1 MEKIYEKRK
10 NYIVIVLIAL
20 FSTTLGLTFAYFG
33 AKVLNSARTDV
44 IVKTDNIVSLIFK
57 NDDKLSFNANLNNFS
72 KDQESLSGTI
82 TPSAILTGQ
91 GYATASYSVSFEIMN
106 NTFEYTQD
114 SDTPELVLEI
124 MKPDGTLLSNVTGLE
139 YVTIDGVSGFDV
151 TESSGLFSIF
161 DDYDISITDKILNRT
176 QEWLFTINFI
186 NLDADQNKNAQ
197 KSFESKVIFNENS
210 LGTNDGSMVDYITSL
225 VGTKQGDGVL
235 ANEILIGEEF
245 IENGFKDRDFYTNVV
260 NDPNNEFLWDDIN
273 KTWTSTNKADDSESL
288 FNFSP
293 QVDGDIFIKYDLSA
307 EEDCEY
313 SSIYL
318 NDEYLDDFNY
328 GEDIY
333 ILKDVTTDDVITISY
348 SKDDSYAEG
357 RDNVVF
363 SIIAG
368 EKIIVETDTSYRY
381 QGVNPNNYVMFNN
394 EKWRILGVFD
404 EFVNASDNSESER
417 LVKIVRSESIGE
429 LAWDHEDTG
438 DNIEINNNWATSD
451 LYNLL
456 NKEYF
461 LKKDGRNDGLNY
473 DYCWSDENADCN
485 YEKVYGIDEKY
496 RNLVQKVR
504 WNYSSLDYQKS
515 TKYIYKD
522 ILEGKSSGDYE
533 PFVDNYVGLLSLSD
547 IYMAVKPSKICTRDI
562 DVKGSIFQDC
572 LGNSWIYGDSMWTIT
587 PDFEEN
593 RVYHDGGW
601 ISYPDY
607 SRNIYPAVYLKSD
620 LVIVAGDG
628 SEMRPYIIE

>member
-273 KTWTSTNKADDSESL
+273 KTWTSTNKADDSKSL